1 MRGTS
6 ALASVLGR
14 PGGCPVQAGVPLGPL
29 TTLGVG
35 GPASALATPGD
46 RAELTA
52 LLEAAAGL
60 PLLVLGGGSNVLV
73 ADAGWDGLVV
83 RLGGGFTG
91 VDVRG
96 TRLVLGAG
104 ASLSAAL
111 VAAERAGLSGLEE
124 LCGIPGTLGGAVAGN
139 AGAWGRQI
147 GELVASV
154 EALEP
159 GGSFVRLGPGE
170 IQFGYRWSSLAG
182 AGLVLTR
189 VELELAPG
197 DRERIARRRAELQA
211 ERARRQPL
219 GERTAG
225 SFFRNPPGDS
235 AGRLIEEAGCKGAR
249 EGAAVVSGRHANFIV
264 NEGGATA
271 AQVVRLASRVRRAVL
286 ERFGV
291 ALEPEVVLAGARWP
305 WEEPGS

>member
-1 MRGTS
+1 M
-6 ALASVLGR
+6 
-14 PGGCPVQAGVPLGPL
+14 
-29 TTLGVG
+29 
-35 GPASALATPGD
+35 
-46 RAELTA
+46 TA
-52 LLEAAAGL
+52 LLKAAAGL

-83 RLGGGFTG
+83 RLGGGFTE

-96 TRLVLGAG
+96 TRLFLGAG

-111 VAAERAGLSGLEE
+111 AAAERAGLSGLEE
-124 LCGIPGTLGGAVAGN
+124 LCGIPGTVGGAVAGN
-139 AGAWGRQI
+139 AGAWGRQM

-154 EALEP
+154 DALEP
-159 GGSFVRLGPGE
+159 GGSLARLGPGE
-170 IQFGYRWSSLAG
+170 IEFGYRWSSLAG

-197 DRERIARRRAELQA
+197 DRQRIARRRAELQA

-225 SFFRNPPGDS
+225 SFFRNPPGDV

-249 EGAAVVSGRHANFIV
+249 EGAAVVSRLHANFIV

-271 AQVVRLASRVRRAVL
+271 DQVIRLASRVRRAVL

-305 WEEPGS
+305 WEVSGS